1 MFSCVFVARRCV
13 WTSCH
18 TTSSCTQKASPLNAS
33 AGVLAGG
40 KSFHTLSHS
49 LQCGRCA
56 ASSSLCWILY
66 DKQVR
71 NVRVLLFVSSADE
84 GSKRVPLGLT
94 HLPPDS
100 LQLGQVHATL
110 RSLLPSWPIWS
121 SSSTILPRRWDRS
134 LVFRVESVL
143 SCQSPE
149 SGSSF
154 IWMSGIISMWL
165 WVDTPLCILELKQPL
180 YLQGS
185 LLLHLGQLSWQLLS
199 AGWGSVLY
207 WCWLE

>member
-18 TTSSCTQKASPLNAS
+18 TTSSCKQKASPPNAS
-33 AGVLAGG
+33 AGALAGG
-40 KSFHTLSHS
+40 KSSRTLSHS
-49 LQCGRCA
+49 PRCGRCA

-71 NVRVLLFVSSADE
+71 NVRALLCVSSVEE
-84 GSKRVPLGLT
+84 GSKHVPLGLT

-154 IWMSGIISMWL
+154 IWMSATIS
-165 WVDTPLCILELKQPL
+165 T
-180 YLQGS
+180 
-185 LLLHLGQLSWQLLS
+185 QL
-199 AGWGSVLY
+199 
-207 WCWLE
+207 